1 MMRSLLDKLNSTA
14 VFATVMAVFFWLLSE
29 RAMVTFTF
37 LLSLVALASVFCAFF
52 HKQKQVESPV
62 MYEF

>member
-1 MMRSLLDKLNSTA
+1 MMRSLLDKFNSTT

-29 RAMVTFTF
+29 RGADKVMVTFTF

-52 HKQKQVESPV
+52 HKQK
-62 MYEF
+62 